1 MAKELSTYSTV
12 IPGGA
17 MLRNRKGVTLIEIMT
32 AVGLAIVMTAIA
44 FPKLKETR
52 RAANM
57 ESAKTQVQ
65 SYLSV
70 ARSVAVRNG
79 VRSFLIRDG
88 NTMRILADSGTGLA
102 VVVRP
107 MHMDSISNVLLTSS
121 SERAADTIV
130 YDNRGMAVN
139 LAGTQKFYITTRSGV
154 GAGVKDSICVT
165 RLGLVLDRNCGL
177 VVMPE
182 KKDEEIILDPDIII
196 IDPKEGPISLPPPIV
211 VDK

>member
-1 MAKELSTYSTV
+1 
-12 IPGGA
+12 
-17 MLRNRKGVTLIEIMT
+17 MLRNRKGITLIEIMT
-32 AVGLAIVMTAIA
+32 AVGLAIIMTAVA

-57 ESAKTQVQ
+57 QSAKTQVE

-70 ARSVAVRNG
+70 ARSVAIRNG

-88 NTMRILADSGTGLA
+88 NTMRILADSGSGLV

-107 MHMDSISNVLLTSS
+107 MALDTVSNVLLTSAS
-121 SERAADTIV
+121 GGTADTIV

-139 LAGTQKFYITTRSGV
+139 LAATQKFYITTKSGV

-182 KKDEEIILDPDIII
+182 KKEEEEVPIDIIILDPD
-196 IDPKEGPISLPPPIV
+196 KEGPISLPPPII

>member
-1 MAKELSTYSTV
+1 
-12 IPGGA
+12 

-57 ESAKTQVQ
+57 QSAKTQVE
-65 SYLSV
+65 SYLAV
-70 ARSVAVRNG
+70 ARSVAIRNG
-79 VRSFLIRDG
+79 VRSFLIRDR
-88 NTMRILADSGTGLA
+88 NTMRVMADSGVGLV

-107 MHMDSISNVLLTSS
+107 MALDTISNVLLTSAS
-121 SERAADTIV
+121 GRTADTIV

-139 LAGTQKFYITTRSGV
+139 LAATTKFYIETKSGA

-182 KKDEEIILDPDIII
+182 KKEEIDPDIII
-196 IDPKEGPISLPPPIV
+196 LDPKEGPISLPPPITV
-211 VDK
+211 TK

>member
-1 MAKELSTYSTV
+1 
-12 IPGGA
+12 
-17 MLRNRKGVTLIEIMT
+17 MLRNRKGITLIEIMT
-32 AVGLAIVMTAIA
+32 AVGLAVIMTAVA

-57 ESAKTQVQ
+57 QSAKTQVE

-70 ARSVAVRNG
+70 ARSVAIRNG

-88 NTMRILADSGTGLA
+88 NTMRIMADSANGLV

-107 MHMDSISNVLLTSS
+107 MALDTVSNVLLTSAS
-121 SERAADTIV
+121 GGTADTII

-139 LAGTQKFYITTRSGV
+139 LAATQKFYITTKSGA

-177 VVMPE
+177 VAMPE
-182 KKDEEIILDPDIII
+182 KKEDEIPIDIIILDPD
-196 IDPKEGPISLPPPIV
+196 KEGPISLPPPII

>member
-1 MAKELSTYSTV
+1 
-12 IPGGA
+12 

-32 AVGLAIVMTAIA
+32 AVGLAIIMTAVA

-57 ESAKTQVQ
+57 QSAKTQVE

-70 ARSVAVRNG
+70 ARSVAIRNG

-88 NTMRILADSGTGLA
+88 NTMRILADSGNGLV

-107 MHMDSISNVLLTSS
+107 MALDTISNVLLTSAS
-121 SERAADTIV
+121 GRTADTLI

-139 LAGTQKFYITTRSGV
+139 LAGTQKFYITTKSGV

-182 KKDEEIILDPDIII
+182 KKEDEEIPIDIII
-196 IDPKEGPISLPPPIV
+196 IDPKDGGPISLPPPPL
-211 VDK
+211 DTK

>member
-1 MAKELSTYSTV
+1 
-12 IPGGA
+12 
-17 MLRNRKGVTLIEIMT
+17 MLRNRKGITLIEIMT
-32 AVGLAIVMTAIA
+32 AVGLAIIMTAIA

-57 ESAKTQVQ
+57 QSAKTQVQ

-70 ARSVAVRNG
+70 ARSVAIRNG

-88 NTMRILADSGTGLA
+88 NTMRIMADSATGLV

-107 MHMDSISNVLLTSS
+107 MALDSISNVLLTSAS
-121 SERAADTIV
+121 GGTADTIV
-130 YDNRGMAVN
+130 YDNRGLAVN
-139 LAGTQKFYITTRSGV
+139 LAGTQKFYITTKTGV

-182 KKDEEIILDPDIII
+182 KKEDEVPIDIIV
-196 IDPKEGPISLPPPIV
+196 IDEGPISLPPPMV

>member
-1 MAKELSTYSTV
+1 
-12 IPGGA
+12 

-57 ESAKTQVQ
+57 QSAKTQVQ

-70 ARSVAVRNG
+70 ARSVAIRNG

-88 NTMRILADSGTGLA
+88 NTMRIMADSGAGLV

-107 MHMDSISNVLLTSS
+107 MSLDTISNVLLTSAS
-121 SERAADTIV
+121 GRAADTIV

-139 LAGTQKFYITTRSGV
+139 LAGTQKFYITTKSGL
-154 GAGVKDSICVT
+154 GAGVADSICVT

-182 KKDEEIILDPDIII
+182 KKDEEVPIDIII
-196 IDPKEGPISLPPPIV
+196 VDEGPISLPPPDIIT
-211 VDK
+211 K

>member
-1 MAKELSTYSTV
+1 
-12 IPGGA
+12 

-32 AVGLAIVMTAIA
+32 AVGLAIIMTAVA

-57 ESAKTQVQ
+57 QSAKTQVE

-70 ARSVAVRNG
+70 ARSVAIRNG

-88 NTMRILADSGTGLA
+88 NTMRILADSGTGLV

-107 MHMDSISNVLLTSS
+107 MALDTISNVLLSS
-121 SERAADTIV
+121 ASGGTADTIV

-139 LAGTQKFYITTRSGV
+139 LAGTQKFYITTKSGV

-182 KKDEEIILDPDIII
+182 KKEDEEIPIDIII
-196 IDPKEGPISLPPPIV
+196 IDPKDGGPISLPPPPL
-211 VDK
+211 DTK

>member
-1 MAKELSTYSTV
+1 
-12 IPGGA
+12 

-57 ESAKTQVQ
+57 QSAKTQVE

-88 NTMRILADSGTGLA
+88 NTMRIMADSGVGLV

-107 MHMDSISNVLLTSS
+107 MSLDSISNVLLTSS
-121 SERAADTIV
+121 SDRAADTIV

-139 LAGTQKFYITTRSGV
+139 LAGTQKFYITTKSGV
-154 GAGVKDSICVT
+154 GAGMKDSICVT

-182 KKDEEIILDPDIII
+182 KKEDEELPPDIII
-196 IDPKEGPISLPPPIV
+196 LDPKEGPISLPPPPIDIV
-211 VDK
+211 K